1 MVDYF
6 SVLAMF
12 ILIKDCMVSRNCR
25 CMITGFRREA
35 TSHGAQERMTEYCR
49 EATSHGVRNN
59 RNPTQVPEAARRV
72 GTDAIYHSARSAP
85 LKQAHSHKNQ
95 MIHGQQSHGE
105 YGYFT

>member
-1 MVDYF
+1 MDYF

-12 ILIKDCMVSRNCR
+12 LLIKDCMVSRNCC
-25 CMITGFRREA
+25 CMITGFHREA
-35 TSHGAQERMTEYCR
+35 TSHGAQERMTEFRR